1 VSHDGRTGWRER
13 FFGARDRLGWW
24 IVPMFVAVGLAGAV
38 LAGSLAVVFAS
49 QRVDRLTR
57 ETAGARADLANA
69 ADDVREAADEAIAA
83 IEEETT
89 AFREQFA
96 ADLPYPDAAEVGVVH
111 LTLETEV
118 PDPNAPPAQ
127 PPQEPRGEEGEDD
140 GEVAAPPPP
149 PPATVTLRRRASGFV
164 VARDGDSA
172 FVATT
177 FALLADPARTEVPLD
192 VPVRVALAAG
202 ETTARVHSWEAGRG
216 LLLLRAPIAG
226 IDPMEWR
233 PADEPLEPG
242 DRITG
247 IGLTPDLGA
256 VRVGGTVAIA
266 GSVGVVTDLP
276 ALDLLAGGPVVDSQG
291 RVVAVGSTTYSPFSS
306 DPVAIPV
313 RLLCGD
319 LLARCPD

>member
-1 VSHDGRTGWRER
+1 VSDGGRVGWRER
-13 FFGARDRLGWW
+13 FFGDRDRLGWW

-57 ETAGARADLANA
+57 ETAGARADLTSA
-69 ADDVREAADEAIAA
+69 ADDVREAADEAIGT
-83 IEEETT
+83 IEEEAE

-96 ADLPYPDAAEVGVVH
+96 ADLPHADAAEIGVVH

-118 PDPNAPPAQ
+118 PDPNAPPRSPEA
-127 PPQEPRGEEGEDD
+127 PAEDGEDD
-140 GEVAAPPPP
+140 GEVAAQEPP
-149 PPATVTLRRRASGFV
+149 PPATLTLRRRASGFV

-177 FALLADPARTEVPLD
+177 FALLADPSRPDVPLD
-192 VPVRVALAAG
+192 SQVRIALAAG
-202 ETTARVHSWEAGRG
+202 ETTGRVHSWDADRG
-216 LLLLRAPIAG
+216 LLLLRAPIG
-226 IDPMEWR
+226 GLEPLPWR
-233 PADEPLEPG
+233 PADEPLSPG

-247 IGLTPDLGA
+247 VGLTPDLGP
-256 VRVGGTVAIA
+256 VRVGGAVAIA

-276 ALDLLAGGPVVDSQG
+276 ALELLAGGPVVDGQG
-291 RVVAVGSTTYSPFSS
+291 RVVAVGSTTYSPFGS
-306 DPVAIPV
+306 DPVAIPI